1 MKHSVDTS
9 LKKAGTSTSF
19 NPFLCHLRAGPEDLD
34 SRIMLRQTQQPCGN
48 NFFKGQP
55 PMPITEL
62 SKIIPDTNR
71 VIYSENIEHKY
82 LSDTLGRKQGQASAL
97 VFPTSTE
104 EVSKILRFA
113 NQNNIPVTPRGAG
126 TNLVGSTVPH
136 NGSIIVDLSLMNHI
150 LEVDAENFTATVE
163 PGVILEDFQKHVEG
177 LGLFY
182 PPDPGEKRASIGGNI
197 STNAGGMRAVKY
209 GVTRDYVM
217 GLELV
222 LADGT
227 VIHTGS
233 KNRKDTTGLDLKDIV
248 IGSEG
253 TLAIIT
259 KCLLKLIGK
268 PEKATSLLI
277 SFDSL
282 KSGIEAVPVILKA
295 NLNPTAVEFI
305 ERKVVKLGEDFLHLE
320 WPDTEAAAYLLLTFD
335 GSAEEIENSIKKLK
349 AVVAPVS
356 RKITVL
362 DNSELSQNVWKIRG
376 CLVKA
381 VEAVSEQEP
390 LDIVVPISKIDTF
403 VNFVNKLEAES
414 KMQMISFGHAGDG
427 NVHLC
432 VVRGD
437 RPLDVWEKELAEN
450 LEKLYAEAH
459 NLGGL
464 ISGEHG
470 LGVSKRDF
478 FFRETAPENVQL
490 MNQIK
495 LAFDPKKLLNNGIS
509 YVK

>member
-1 MKHSVDTS
+1 MSD
-9 LKKAGTSTSF
+9 
-19 NPFLCHLRAGPEDLD
+19 
-34 SRIMLRQTQQPCGN
+34 ITQ
-48 NFFKGQP
+48 
-55 PMPITEL
+55 L
-62 SKIIPDTNR
+62 SKIIKDTNR
-71 VIYSENIEHKY
+71 VIYSDKIEHKY
-82 LSDTLGRKQGQASAL
+82 LSDTLGRKLGQASAL

-104 EVSKILRFA
+104 EVSSLLRFA

-136 NGSIIVDLSLMNHI
+136 DGSIIIDFSLMNHI
-150 LEVDAENFTATVE
+150 LEIDKENFTATVE

-227 VIHTGS
+227 IIQTGS
-233 KNRKDTTGLDLKDIV
+233 KNRKDTTGLNIKDIV

-253 TLAIIT
+253 TLAIVT
-259 KCLLKLIGK
+259 KCILKLIGK
-268 PEKATSLLI
+268 PEKSTSLLI

-282 KSGIEAVPVILKA
+282 KSGIEAVPVLLKA
-295 NLNPTAVEFI
+295 NLNPTALEFI
-305 ERKVVKLGEDFLHLE
+305 ERKVVKLGEDFLGLQF
-320 WPDTEAAAYLLLTFD
+320 PDPNAAAYLLVTFD
-335 GSAEEIENSIKKLK
+335 GSQEEIENNISKLK
-349 AVVAPVS
+349 KIVESVS
-356 RKITVL
+356 KKVIVL
-362 DNSELSQNVWKIRG
+362 EDSELSQNVWKIRG

-390 LDIVVPISKIDTF
+390 LDIVVPISKVDAF
-403 VNFVNKLEAES
+403 VNYVNKLESES
-414 KMQMISFGHAGDG
+414 GMQMISFGHAGDG

-437 RPLDVWEKELAEN
+437 RSLEVWEKELQNN

-470 LGVSKRDF
+470 LGVSKRNF
-478 FFRETAPENVQL
+478 FFKETAPENVQL

-495 LAFDPKKLLNNGIS
+495 FAFDPKKILNSNIS

>member
-1 MKHSVDTS
+1 MAT
-9 LKKAGTSTSF
+9 
-19 NPFLCHLRAGPEDLD
+19 
-34 SRIMLRQTQQPCGN
+34 IN
-48 NFFKGQP
+48 N
-55 PMPITEL
+55 L
-62 SKIIPDTNR
+62 SKIIADTSR
-71 VIYSENIEHKY
+71 VIYSGKIEHKY
-82 LSDTLGRKQGQASAL
+82 LSDTLGRKEGQASAL
-97 VFPTSTE
+97 VFPVSTE
-104 EVSKILRFA
+104 EVSAVLKFA
-113 NQNNIPVTPRGAG
+113 HANSIPVTPRGAG

-136 NGSIIVDLSLMNHI
+136 DGSIIVDLSLMNHI
-150 LEVDAENFTATVE
+150 LEIDAENFTAIVE
-163 PGVILEDFQKHVEG
+163 PGVILEDFQKHVES

-227 VIHTGS
+227 IIQTGT
-233 KNRKDTTGLDLKDIV
+233 KNRKDTTGLDIKDVV

-277 SFDSL
+277 SFESL
-282 KSGIEAVPVILKA
+282 KAGIEAVPVLLKA
-295 NLNPTAVEFI
+295 NLNPTALEFI
-305 ERKVVKLGEDFLHLE
+305 ERKVVKLGEDFLHLK
-320 WPDTEAAAYLLLTFD
+320 WPDSDGAAYLLVTFD
-335 GSAEEIENSIKKLK
+335 GSKEEIENNISKLEK
-349 AVVAPVS
+349 TLLGEGIPKQVRNDSEQARNDSEQARNDSHPELVS
-356 RKITVL
+356 GSHNRIIVL
-362 DNSELSQNVWKIRG
+362 DNTEVSQNVWKIRG

-390 LDIVVPISKIDTF
+390 LDIVVPISRVDDF
-403 VNFVNKLEAES
+403 VNFVNELETES
-414 KMQMISFGHAGDG
+414 GMQMISFGHAGDG

-437 RPLDVWEKELAEN
+437 RSEEVWEKELHQN
-450 LEKLYAEAH
+450 LEKLYAKAH

-478 FFRETAPENVQL
+478 FFKEAALENVQL

-495 LAFDPKKLLNNGIS
+495 LAFDPKKLLNSNIS

>member
-1 MKHSVDTS
+1 MQ
-9 LKKAGTSTSF
+9 
-19 NPFLCHLRAGPEDLD
+19 
-34 SRIMLRQTQQPCGN
+34 ITQL
-48 NFFKGQP
+48 
-55 PMPITEL
+55 T
-62 SKIIPDTNR
+62 KIIPDANR
-71 VIYSENIEHKY
+71 VIFSENIEHKY
-82 LSDTLGRKQGQASAL
+82 LSDILGRKKGKASAL
-97 VFPTSTE
+97 VFPTSTK
-104 EVSKILRFA
+104 EVSAVLSFA
-113 NQNNIPVTPRGAG
+113 HANDIPVTPRGAG

-136 NGSIIVDLSLMNHI
+136 DGSIIIDLSLMNHI
-150 LEVDAENFTATVE
+150 LEVDKENFTATVE
-163 PGVILEDFQKHVEG
+163 PGVILEDFQKYVES

-209 GVTRDYVM
+209 GVTRDYVI

-227 VIHTGS
+227 VIQTGS
-233 KNRKDTTGLDLKDIV
+233 KNRKDTTGLDIKDIV
-248 IGSEG
+248 IGAEG

-259 KCLLKLIGK
+259 KCILKLIGK
-268 PEKATSLLI
+268 PEKSTSLLL

-282 KSGIEAVPVILKA
+282 KSGIETVPVILKA

-305 ERKVVKLGEDFLHLE
+305 ERKVVKLGEDFLKLQF
-320 WPDTEAAAYLLLTFD
+320 PDSDAAAYLLLTFD
-335 GSAEEIENSIKKLK
+335 GSTEEIESTIARLEK
-349 AVVAPVS
+349 VVAEHASKV
-356 RKITVL
+356 TFL
-362 DNSELSQNVWKIRG
+362 DNADLSQNVWCIRG

-390 LDIVVPISKIDTF
+390 LDIVVPISKVDAF
-403 VNFVNKLEAES
+403 VKYVNQLEAES
-414 KMQMISFGHAGDG
+414 SMQMISFGHAGDG

-437 RPLDVWEKELAEN
+437 RPLNIWEKELHEN

-470 LGVSKRDF
+470 LGISKRDF
-478 FFRETAPENVQL
+478 FFHETAPQNIQL
-490 MNQIK
+490 MNNIK
-495 LAFDPKKLLNNGIS
+495 QAFDPKRILNSNIS

>member
-1 MKHSVDTS
+1 MANIKQ
-9 LKKAGTSTSF
+9 L
-19 NPFLCHLRAGPEDLD
+19 
-34 SRIMLRQTQQPCGN
+34 I
-48 NFFKGQP
+48 
-55 PMPITEL
+55 
-62 SKIIPDTNR
+62 KIIPDANR
-71 VIYSENIEHKY
+71 IIFSENIEHKY
-82 LSDTLGRKQGQASAL
+82 LSDTLGRKTGKASAL
-97 VFPTSTE
+97 VFPSTTE
-104 EVSKILRFA
+104 EVSAVLRFA
-113 NQNNIPVTPRGAG
+113 HKNNIPVTPRGAG
-126 TNLVGSTVPH
+126 TNLVGSTIPH
-136 NGSIIVDLSLMNHI
+136 DGSIILDLSLMNHI
-150 LEVDAENFTATVE
+150 LEIDKENFTALVE
-163 PGVILEDFQKHVEG
+163 PGVILEDFQKHVES

-227 VIHTGS
+227 IIQTGS

-253 TLAIIT
+253 TLAVIT

-268 PEKATSLLI
+268 PEKSLSLLL

-282 KSGIEAVPVILKA
+282 KSGIETVPVILKA

-305 ERKVVKLGEDFLHLE
+305 ERKVVKLGEDFLHLQF
-320 WPDTEAAAYLLLTFD
+320 PDPDAAAYLLLTFD
-335 GSAEEIENSIKKLK
+335 GSADEIESAIGRLKK
-349 AVVAPVS
+349 VVSDRAK
-356 RKITVL
+356 KITVL
-362 DNSELSQNVWKIRG
+362 DNTELSQNVWRIRG

-390 LDIVVPISKIDTF
+390 LDIVVPISKVDAF
-403 VNFVNKLEAES
+403 VNYVNQLESES

-437 RPLDVWEKELAEN
+437 RSEETWEKELHEN

-470 LGVSKRDF
+470 LGISKRDF

-495 LAFDPKKLLNNGIS
+495 LAFDPKKLLNTNIS

>member
-1 MKHSVDTS
+1 MPDIKFLTS
-9 LKKAGTSTSF
+9 IIT
-19 NPFLCHLRAGPEDLD
+19 D
-34 SRIMLRQTQQPCGN
+34 SERIR
-48 NFFKGQP
+48 F
-55 PMPITEL
+55 
-62 SKIIPDTNR
+62 SDA
-71 VIYSENIEHKY
+71 IEHKY
-82 LSDTLGRKQGQASAL
+82 LSDTLGRKEGKASAL
-97 VFPTSTE
+97 VFPTSTA
-104 EVSKILRFA
+104 EVSAILKFA
-113 NQNNIPVTPRGAG
+113 HSNNIPVTPRGAG
-126 TNLVGSTVPH
+126 TNLVGSTIPH
-136 NGSIIVDLSLMNHI
+136 DGSIIVDLSLMNHI
-150 LEVDAENFTATVE
+150 LEVDAENITATVE

-227 VIHTGS
+227 VIQTGT

-305 ERKVVKLGEDFLHLE
+305 ERKVVKLGEDFLGYNF
-320 WPDTEAAAYLLLTFD
+320 PDQDAAAYLLLTFD
-335 GSAEEIENSIKKLK
+335 GSAEEINNNVSRLEKIIR
-349 AVVAPVS
+349 PVS

-390 LDIVVPISKIDTF
+390 LDIVVPISK
-403 VNFVNKLEAES
+403 N
-414 KMQMISFGHAGDG
+414 
-427 NVHLC
+427 
-432 VVRGD
+432 
-437 RPLDVWEKELAEN
+437 
-450 LEKLYAEAH
+450 
-459 NLGGL
+459 
-464 ISGEHG
+464 
-470 LGVSKRDF
+470 
-478 FFRETAPENVQL
+478 
-490 MNQIK
+490 
-495 LAFDPKKLLNNGIS
+495 
-509 YVK
+509 

>member
-1 MKHSVDTS
+1 MII
-9 LKKAGTSTSF
+9 
-19 NPFLCHLRAGPEDLD
+19 N
-34 SRIMLRQTQQPCGN
+34 
-48 NFFKGQP
+48 
-55 PMPITEL
+55 EL
-62 SKIIPDTNR
+62 SKIISDTTR

-97 VFPTSTE
+97 VFPVSTE
-104 EVSKILRFA
+104 EVSAVLRFA
-113 NQNNIPVTPRGAG
+113 HENSIPVTPRGAG

-136 NGSIIVDLSLMNHI
+136 DNSIILDFSQMNRI
-150 LEVDAENFTATVE
+150 LEIDKENFTATVE
-163 PGVILEDFQKHVEG
+163 PGVILEDFQKHVES

-217 GLELV
+217 ALELV

-227 VIHTGS
+227 VIQVGS
-233 KNRKDTTGLDLKDIV
+233 KNRKDTTGLDIKDIV

-253 TLAIIT
+253 TLAVIT
-259 KCLLKLIGK
+259 KCVLKLIGK

-277 SFDSL
+277 SFESL
-282 KSGIEAVPVILKA
+282 KAGIETVPVLLKA
-295 NLNPTAVEFI
+295 NLNPTALEFI
-305 ERKVVKLGEDFLHLE
+305 ERKVVKLGEDFLNLQ
-320 WPDTEAAAYLLLTFD
+320 WPDSDAAAYLLVTFD
-335 GSAEEIENSIKKLK
+335 GSEDEIANNIRKLK
-349 AVVAPVS
+349 TVVAPVS
-356 RKITVL
+356 KKVIVL
-362 DNSELSQNVWKIRG
+362 EDSELSQNVWKIRG

-390 LDIVVPISKIDTF
+390 LDIVVPISKVDAF
-403 VNFVNKLEAES
+403 VNYVNKLESES

-432 VVRGD
+432 VVRGNRD
-437 RPLDVWEKELAEN
+437 EKTWEKELHEN

-470 LGVSKRDF
+470 LGISKRVF
-478 FFRETAPENVQL
+478 FFKETAAPNVQL

-495 LAFDPKKLLNNGIS
+495 QAFDPKKLLNSNIS

>member
-1 MKHSVDTS
+1 MANIS
-9 LKKAGTSTSF
+9 
-19 NPFLCHLRAGPEDLD
+19 
-34 SRIMLRQTQQPCGN
+34 
-48 NFFKGQP
+48 
-55 PMPITEL
+55 EL
-62 SKIIPDTNR
+62 SKIITDTKR
-71 VIYSENIEHKY
+71 VIYAENIEHKY
-82 LSDTLGRKQGQASAL
+82 LSDTLGRKEGKASAL
-97 VFPTSTE
+97 VFPTSTA
-104 EVSKILRFA
+104 EVSAVLKFA

-126 TNLVGSTVPH
+126 TNLVGSTIPH
-136 NGSIIVDLSLMNHI
+136 DISIIVDLSLMNHI
-150 LEVDAENFTATVE
+150 LEIDQENFTATVE
-163 PGVILEDFQKHVEG
+163 PGVILEDFQKTVEG

-227 VIHTGS
+227 VIQTGS
-233 KNRKDTTGLDLKDIV
+233 KNRKDTTGLDIKDVV

-259 KCLLKLIGK
+259 KCLLKLVGK
-268 PEKATSLLI
+268 PEKSTSLLI
-277 SFDSL
+277 SFESL
-282 KSGIEAVPVILKA
+282 KAGIETVPVLLKA
-295 NLNPTAVEFI
+295 NLNPTALEFI
-305 ERKVVKLGEDFLHLE
+305 ESKVVKLGENFLKLQ
-320 WPDTEAAAYLLLTFD
+320 WPDSEAAAYLLVTFD
-335 GSAEEIENSIKKLK
+335 GSSEEIEGAIAKLK
-349 AVVAPVS
+349 RVAEPVS
-356 RKITVL
+356 KKVIVL
-362 DNSELSQNVWKIRG
+362 DNAELSQNVWKIRG

-390 LDIVVPISKIDTF
+390 LDIVVPISKVDAF
-403 VNFVNKLEAES
+403 VNYVNQLEKES
-414 KMQMISFGHAGDG
+414 GMQMISFGHAGDG

-437 RPLDVWEKELAEN
+437 RPLDVWEKELAQN

-478 FFRETAPENVQL
+478 FFRETAPQNVQL

-495 LAFDPKKLLNNGIS
+495 LAFDPKKLLNSNIS

>member
-1 MKHSVDTS
+1 MAD
-9 LKKAGTSTSF
+9 
-19 NPFLCHLRAGPEDLD
+19 
-34 SRIMLRQTQQPCGN
+34 ITQ
-48 NFFKGQP
+48 
-55 PMPITEL
+55 L
-62 SKIIPDTNR
+62 SKIISDPKR
-71 VIYSENIEHKY
+71 LRFSQEIAQEY
-82 LSDTLGRKQGQASAL
+82 LSDTLGRKKGDASAL
-97 VFPTSTE
+97 VFPVTTQ
-104 EVSKILRFA
+104 EVSDILRFA
-113 NQNNIPVTPRGAG
+113 HANGIPVTPRGAG

-136 NGSIIVDLSLMNHI
+136 DGSIIIDLSKMNKI
-150 LEVDAENFTATVE
+150 LEVDKENFTATVE
-163 PGVILEDFQKHVEG
+163 PGVILEDFQKHVEA

-227 VIHTGS
+227 IIQTGS
-233 KNRKDTTGLDLKDIV
+233 KNRKDTTGLDLKNLV

-253 TLAIIT
+253 TLAVIT

-268 PEKATSLLI
+268 PEKALSLLI
-277 SFDSL
+277 GFDSL
-282 KSGIEAVPVILKA
+282 KSGIEAVPTILKA

-305 ERKVVKLGEDFLHLE
+305 ERKVVKLGEDFLGLSF
-320 WPDTEAAAYLLLTFD
+320 PDSQAAAYLLLTFD
-335 GSAEEIENSIKKLK
+335 GSTEEIESNVARLKKL
-349 AVVAPVS
+349 VS
-356 RKITVL
+356 PSAKSLVVL

-403 VNFVNKLEAES
+403 VNYVNKLEAES

-432 VVRGD
+432 VVRGS
-437 RPLDVWEKELAEN
+437 RSEAEWEKELNEN
-450 LEKLYAEAH
+450 LEKLYSEAH

-470 LGVSKRDF
+470 LGVSKREF
-478 FFRETAPENVQL
+478 FFRETAAENVRL

-495 LAFDPKKLLNNGIS
+495 KAFDEKGILNRNIS